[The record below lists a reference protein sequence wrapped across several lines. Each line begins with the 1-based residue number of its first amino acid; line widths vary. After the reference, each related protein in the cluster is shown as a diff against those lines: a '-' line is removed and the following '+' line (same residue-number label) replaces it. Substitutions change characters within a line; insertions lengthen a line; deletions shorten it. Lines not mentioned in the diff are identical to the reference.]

1 MKDWRRSP
9 EPAGMMGVKDA
20 AYQVQGNW
28 GQPDELPDDFDP
40 AAPLPPTRRHEPA
53 TDAASRRL
61 PSLYSMCLRVIM
73 SNISSVQDLG
83 DMPYRNAAPILEE
96 CRIDQLIL
104 LEEASPHLL
113 GHTDEIWKRNC
124 LRDFFELRKKYSE
137 PIAGAAAPREPKSWR
152 KLYFRTKG
160 EIEQA
165 KVEAAQRIKD
175 KYAQH
180 RAEKDAKKLVVS
192 DRPLMAKTA
201 RSIRRF
207 GTGPGAGGVTKG
219 QSLLNKAR
227 SGSAAQAKLTAPR
240 NGRPISGFKT
250 QGRSRAVGIEI
261 APEAA
266 GIETRTT
273 TRPMVAPRK
282 IDGGASDGLARLKQ
296 FSRPLPG
303 TEAEEAKARSA
314 VSRRP
319 APKPPADASAEN
331 LDTLAAHTGLPRLK
345 PHQVAAAPP
354 LAPSTSSPSRLGS
367 ASHTR
372 NGTHTPGSASAASPR
387 AELSPRPPPPDLA
400 RTERKKLDFFG
411 TVRSSSPRDATVEV
425 RGVKRARTS
434 TTTQNSGSK
443 ERPPA
448 TSSAANGGSSPHRR
462 VRKDD
467 PDARRERIRQ

>member
-1 MKDWRRSP
+1 
-9 EPAGMMGVKDA
+9 
-20 AYQVQGNW
+20 
-28 GQPDELPDDFDP
+28 
-40 AAPLPPTRRHEPA
+40 
-53 TDAASRRL
+53 
-61 PSLYSMCLRVIM
+61 
-73 SNISSVQDLG
+73 
-83 DMPYRNAAPILEE
+83 
-96 CRIDQLIL
+96 
-104 LEEASPHLL
+104 
-113 GHTDEIWKRNC
+113 
-124 LRDFFELRKKYSE
+124 
-137 PIAGAAAPREPKSWR
+137 
-152 KLYFRTKG
+152 
-160 EIEQA
+160 
-165 KVEAAQRIKD
+165 
-175 KYAQH
+175 
-180 RAEKDAKKLVVS
+180 
-192 DRPLMAKTA
+192 
-201 RSIRRF
+201 
-207 GTGPGAGGVTKG
+207 
-219 QSLLNKAR
+219 
-227 SGSAAQAKLTAPR
+227 
-240 NGRPISGFKT
+240 

-319 APKPPADASAEN
+319 APKPPADASAES

-400 RTERKKLDFFG
+400 RNERKKLDFFG

-434 TTTQNSGSK
+434 TTSHTSGNK